1 MKPLVKRGIAL
12 LIILSIATTGSLAAC
27 SETTGSSTSS
37 STASTQSSEPT
48 SVGSFSSGSA
58 TASESTLD
66 QRSSASASGITPSFK
81 EAMDEYESFIEG
93 YCDFMRKYMDSG
105 YSASMMSDYS
115 KWMNQYSTMM
125 AKIQAVDSKSLSAAD
140 SAYYLEVV
148 NRTNQKL
155 ASIL

>member
-1 MKPLVKRGIAL
+1 MKPMVNCGIAL
-12 LIILSIATTGSLAAC
+12 LIILSMAATGSLVAC
-27 SETTGSSTSS
+27 SETTSSPTSS
-37 STASTQSSEPT
+37 PTASVQSSEST
-48 SVGSFSSGSA
+48 SAGSFSSSS
-58 TASESTLD
+58 TTTSESA
-66 QRSSASASGITPSFK
+66 SAQQPSASGITPSFK

-93 YCDFMRKYMDSG
+93 HCDFMHKYIDSG

-125 AKIQAVDSKSLSAAD
+125 AKIQAVDSNSLSAAD